1 MRIPGTR
8 RLGEWISCKDASR
21 LISRNIDNPLP
32 FRSVLRLRLHLMWC
46 KACQRFEQQ
55 TEALHAILQK
65 YRR

>member
-8 RLGEWISCKDASR
+8 RIAHSISCKDATR
-21 LISRNIDNPLP
+21 LISQKIDDPLP
-32 FRSVLRLRLHLMWC
+32 FGRALRLRLHLMWC

-55 TEALHAILQK
+55 TEVLHAILQK